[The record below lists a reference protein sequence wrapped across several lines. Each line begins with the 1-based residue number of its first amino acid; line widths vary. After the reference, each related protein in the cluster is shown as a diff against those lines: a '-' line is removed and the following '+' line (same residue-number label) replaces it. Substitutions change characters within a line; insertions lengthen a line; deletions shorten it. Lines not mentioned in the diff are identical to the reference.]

1 MSRGYVGRSTAASA
15 SAVALQV
22 PKRVRSRGGSGL
34 VWVETGGPEVKA
46 RYGLFIWLLA
56 TALWLGCRAAPGS
69 PERDYD
75 ITPSDMRARIFFLA
89 SDRLRGRDTP
99 SQGLDIAAGYI
110 RSEFQRVGLEPP
122 RGGYVQRYPLVM
134 SEMGAGWSL
143 TLRRGS
149 RRAVLRQ
156 HSDFWGLP
164 WAAGT
169 VEGRLRFVGAE
180 PPAATAVAGDPA
192 VWMAYLR
199 PDVMPRQWLSAA
211 AAAGAVGLILV
222 APAELAP
229 YLREWGWDDEVV
241 YEMGDVEASLP
252 GALVSEAAMAAA
264 LERLGLETQPAGGP
278 PLHGE
283 IDARAQL
290 TADLR
295 VEVFTAPNVL
305 GILPGRDAEL
315 GEEYVLLSAHM
326 DGLGVGVPVDGDS
339 IYNGADDN
347 ASGTAAILEMA
358 EAAAALRKRPRRSL
372 AFLAVSGEE
381 KGLLGSTAFVTQPPI
396 PLERIV
402 ANINIDMI
410 GRNWE
415 DTIAV
420 IGKPY
425 STLGMLADSVA
436 AAHPELSMTV
446 VGDIWPSDGFFFR
459 SDQFSFA
466 RKGIPA
472 LFFFNGVHEDY
483 HRPSDEAQKVKF
495 RKAARITRLVFEL
508 ALAIANAEEPPD
520 WDPQAR
526 ARIVGGD
533 R

>member
-1 MSRGYVGRSTAASA
+1 
-15 SAVALQV
+15 
-22 PKRVRSRGGSGL
+22 

-180 PPAATAVAGDPA
+180 PPAATVAAGEPA
-192 VWMAYLR
+192 VWVAYLR
-199 PDVMPRQWLSAA
+199 PDVMPRQWLGAA

-222 APAELAP
+222 APAELEP
-229 YLREWGWDDEVV
+229 YLREWCWDDEVV

-252 GALVSEAAMAAA
+252 GALASEDAMAAA

-283 IDARAQL
+283 TDARAQL
-290 TADLR
+290 SADLR
-295 VEVFTAPNVL
+295 VEVLAAPNVL

-315 GEEYVLLSAHM
+315 GEQYVLLSAHM
-326 DGLGVGVPVDGDS
+326 DGLGVGLPVDGDS

-358 EAAAALRKRPRRSL
+358 EAAAALGNRPRRSL

-425 STLGMLADSVA
+425 STLGLLVDSVA
-436 AAHPELSMTV
+436 AAHPELGMTV
-446 VGDIWPSDGFFFR
+446 VGDLWPGGGFFFR

-508 ALAIANAEEPPD
+508 ALAIANADEAPD

-526 ARIVGGD
+526 VQIVGGD